1 MTSSTR
7 TVPHRGITA
16 LLTLVVPLLVLA
28 AALLVVGSWR
38 DELPAEVAT
47 HWGNDGVD
55 QVGSAAGMLVTFS
68 VIVVLFSVAMWAL
81 GTFAGQAAMTR
92 RFVAG
97 IAVWLAIFLGGMLV
111 VTFDA
116 QRGLTDA
123 RDATGIGGGVVVTLA
138 VAFAAGIAA
147 ASVVPRDPRRPAR
160 GALPST
166 TTTLPLDVDTRAT
179 WVRTTRQGH
188 AWLIIA
194 AIVVAAVGLGLAT
207 DWWIGLILGVGL
219 TPLLMLLSA
228 TVVIDAR
235 GLMARTAFPWP
246 RITVPLDE
254 IEDVAVVRVDP
265 MGEFG
270 GWGIRTALDGS
281 IGMVLRKGDG
291 IEVRATGG
299 RRYIVTVDDA
309 ATGAALLAT
318 LAGRAR

>member
-1 MTSSTR
+1 MTTTR
-7 TVPHRGITA
+7 NVPHRKVTA
-16 LLTLVVPLLVLA
+16 LLSLVVPLLVLTA
-28 AALLVVGSWR
+28 AVLLVLSWR
-38 DELPAEVAT
+38 DELPAQVAT

-55 QVGSAAGMLVTFS
+55 RVGSMASMLVTFT
-68 VIVVLFSVAMWAL
+68 VMAVLTLLALWAL

-97 IAVWLAIFLGGMLV
+97 MAVWVAFFLGGMLV

-123 RDATGIGGGVVVTLA
+123 HDATDIGGGIVVMVL

-160 GALPST
+160 TTLPTT
-166 TTTLPLDVDTRAT
+166 TTTLPLDADTRAA
-179 WVRTTRQGH
+179 WVQTTRQGN
-188 AWLIIA
+188 AWIIIA
-194 AIVVAAVGLGLAT
+194 GIVVAAVGLGIAT

-228 TVVIDAR
+228 TVVIDKR

-254 IEDVAVVRVDP
+254 VEDVGVVRVDP

-281 IGMVLRKGDG
+281 IGMVLRKGEA

-299 RRYIVTVDDA
+299 RRIVVTVDDA

-318 LAGRAR
+318 LAGRGR

>member
-28 AALLVVGSWR
+28 AALLVVASWR

-47 HWGNDGVD
+47 HWANDGVD

-68 VIVVLFSVAMWAL
+68 VIVVLFSVTMWAL

-138 VAFAAGIAA
+138 VAFAAGLAA
-147 ASVVPRDPRRPAR
+147 ASVVPRDPRRP
-160 GALPST
+160 
-166 TTTLPLDVDTRAT
+166 
-179 WVRTTRQGH
+179 
-188 AWLIIA
+188 
-194 AIVVAAVGLGLAT
+194 
-207 DWWIGLILGVGL
+207 
-219 TPLLMLLSA
+219 
-228 TVVIDAR
+228 
-235 GLMARTAFPWP
+235 
-246 RITVPLDE
+246 
-254 IEDVAVVRVDP
+254 
-265 MGEFG
+265 
-270 GWGIRTALDGS
+270 GS
-281 IGMVLRKGDG
+281 IASRWHG
-291 IEVRATGG
+291 
-299 RRYIVTVDDA
+299 
-309 ATGAALLAT
+309 
-318 LAGRAR
+318 

>member
-47 HWGNDGVD
+47 HWANDGVD

-81 GTFAGQAAMTR
+81 GTFVGQAAMTR

-97 IAVWLAIFLGGMLV
+97 IAVWLAIFLGGILV

-123 RDATGIGGGVVVTLA
+123 RDATGIGGGVVVTL
-138 VAFAAGIAA
+138 VIAFAAGIAA

-194 AIVVAAVGLGLAT
+194 AIAVASVGLGIAT

-254 IEDVAVVRVDP
+254 IEDVTVVRVDP

-299 RRYIVTVDDA
+299 RRYVVTVDDA